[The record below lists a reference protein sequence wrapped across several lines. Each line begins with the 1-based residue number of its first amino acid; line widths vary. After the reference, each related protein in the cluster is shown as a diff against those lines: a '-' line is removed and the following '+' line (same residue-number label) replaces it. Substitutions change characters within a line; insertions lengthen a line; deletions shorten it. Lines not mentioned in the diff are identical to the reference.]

1 MRPGVLGPQR
11 SRGVRKLNFYHQ
23 VQLRRQHLPAAQ
35 DAHHGGAQQ
44 HVRVAALVHCA
55 GRPRVVHLVEAL
67 HGLVLVVLAALQQV
81 MHGHGA
87 AVVVNVVAALAVG
100 KDLDPLDE
108 TWHGL
113 VSVFLTLKAILIDSG
128 SMNEVPL
135 VRGMRQTLEVAG
147 EKELS
152 ELGKYPAEATDEDL
166 ARLRQGGGNRF
177 GEDDLAGDP
186 EADALTNNGQGPP
199 SITGRLRS
207 AADGAQAAADLVGAG
222 AAAAQAFRSQLPQ
235 DAAKYVRLNVLPRP
249 GPQPQPPPQIIGR
262 PDDVAPPGRGGAA
275 RAGGGVWRSAG
286 HRGDGSSGCRGGR
299 GRRRRCRRRRGRGR
313 GLRVP
318 GGLAEGAA
326 ALAPT
331 AGEVAGAMAATAGV
345 GAAATAR
352 LAVGLAGG
360 AAYGLA
366 CGTGWVLENT
376 LFRPQQ
382 GSEDAAVQDVRSAN
396 NMNDATQPQHFTLR
410 TGSST
415 SGSPASS
422 RASSQSGFR
431 VQAQTNHTPRP
442 FSWGLNPVTLPQS
455 QPNSRASSRSSGQSR
470 QSRLPPPSYDQLARD
485 IEAA

>member
-1 MRPGVLGPQR
+1 MKTLR
-11 SRGVRKLNFYHQ
+11 S
-23 VQLRRQHLPAAQ
+23 
-35 DAHHGGAQQ
+35 HGFNQ
-44 HVRVAALVHCA
+44 
-55 GRPRVVHLVEAL
+55 RPRFEQVVGYLERNEPL
-67 HGLVLVVLAALQQV
+67 
-81 MHGHGA
+81 
-87 AVVVNVVAALAVG
+87 
-100 KDLDPLDE
+100 PLDQPDR
-108 TWHGL
+108 
-113 VSVFLTLKAILIDSG
+113 KATTFVTSHFYLDDFVQS
-128 SMNEVPL
+128 SEDPNPQPL
-135 VRGMRQTLEVAG
+135 QHTPLRAIPEEGFRT
-147 EKELS
+147 
-152 ELGKYPAEATDEDL
+152 PAEATDEDL
-166 ARLRQGGGNRF
+166 ARMRQGGGNRF

-222 AAAAQAFRSQLPQ
+222 AAGLAAVQAFRSQLPQ
-235 DAAKYVRLNVLPRP
+235 DAAEYVRMNVLPRP

-262 PDDVAPPGRGGAA
+262 PDDVERLLDEAGQRAQEVERAAAQAIEETAAVAAEEGEVAVAAEGVGGAF
-275 RAGGGVWRSAG
+275 GY
-286 HRGDGSSGCRGGR
+286 
-299 GRRRRCRRRRGRGR
+299 
-313 GLRVP
+313 L

-331 AGEVAGAMAATAGV
+331 AGEVAGATTAGV
-345 GAAATAR
+345 GAAATAG

-366 CGTGWVLENT
+366 RGTGWVLENT

-396 NMNDATQPQHFTLR
+396 GMNDATQPQHFTLR